1 MIQAAPILLFLLAG
15 TPADCW
21 RAAKLGHAE
30 EATRC
35 FTPLARSANPAL
47 RAEGLWGLRDYKGA
61 NEAFRAAVSSDGKN
75 AGLRVRWGRL
85 LMERFNPGDAS
96 NLFVE
101 ALGIDKNNAQ
111 ALLGLGMLAE
121 KNFDQKA
128 ITLAQQAIEKDPGL
142 VEARELRAAVLL
154 EDGSYEAATAEA
166 LNTVQE
172 HPQALDAMAVLAAT
186 DMLKDK
192 PGTPWTGRMLAVN
205 PHYGEGY
212 AHIARHFVLNRR
224 YEEAIALYRKA
235 LELDPTYQPAQ
246 SELGINL
253 MRVGDDVEARKLLGE
268 VFEAGY
274 RDAATANSLT
284 LLDSY
289 KNFVVYKQPRYILR
303 LHKKEATLLRPYV
316 EREIMRAITAYD
328 KKYNFTLP
336 GPVMVEMYPDHEDF
350 AVRTMGMPGLGAL
363 GVTFGLSVAMDSP
376 SGRKPGTF
384 HWASTLWHELSHVY
398 LLTMTKH
405 HVPRWFTEGVS
416 VHEETAVS
424 PEWGDRLTPDIL
436 AAIKKKALLPIAT
449 LDRGY
454 MRPAYP
460 NQVIVSYFQGG
471 RTIDYIT
478 EKYGWAKVMAMLAE
492 FSHVTTTAA
501 VVEKVL
507 GVKPEQ
513 FDKDFLAW
521 LDNEHKVPL
530 AKFEDW
536 TKQMK
541 PLHDAVRGKMWDEAI
556 RIGLAIRDEYPDYVE
571 AGSVYEALAEAYEA
585 QGKKAEAI
593 AELERYA
600 REGGREPD
608 TLKKLARLR
617 DEAGDP
623 RAAEAALNRLLYI
636 YPVKDEELHRK
647 LGGLRAKLGEW
658 SGSAEEWRA
667 VLAMQTADPASANY
681 ELARAYQA
689 MKRMDDAKDAVLAAL
704 EAAPGYRPAQKLLLE
719 LNRKE

>member
-1 MIQAAPILLFLLAG
+1 MIPAAPILLLLLAN

-21 RAAKLGHAE
+21 RAKKLGHAQ
-30 EATRC
+30 EAAQC
-35 FTPLARSANPAL
+35 FTALQGSSNLAL
-47 RAEGLWGLRDYKGA
+47 RAEGAWGLGDFDGA
-61 NEAFRAAVSSDGKN
+61 NAAFRAAVKADEKN
-75 AGLRVRWGRL
+75 PALRVRWGRL
-85 LMERFNPGDAS
+85 LMERFNPGDAEG
-96 NLFVE
+96 LFRE
-101 ALGIDKNNAQ
+101 ALDLDKGNAD
-111 ALLGLGMLAE
+111 ALLGMGLLAE
-121 KNFDQKA
+121 ANFDQKA
-128 ITLAQQAIEKDPGL
+128 IALAQQALEKNPKL
-142 VEARELRAAVLL
+142 VEARELRAVVLL

-166 LNTVQE
+166 LNTVQDD
-172 HPQALDAMAVLAAT
+172 PQAMDAMAVLAT
-186 DMLKDK
+186 IDLLKDK
-192 PGTPWTGRMLAVN
+192 PATQWPARMLAVN

-212 AHIARHFVLNRR
+212 ARIARQFVLNRR
-224 YEEAIALYRKA
+224 YEEAIGFYRKA
-235 LELDPTYQPAQ
+235 LELDPGYQPAK

-253 MRVGDDVEARKLLGE
+253 MRIGEDVEARRLLGE

-274 RDAATANSLT
+274 RNSATANSLT

-289 KNFVVYKQPRYILR
+289 KNFIVYKQPRYILR
-303 LHKKEATLLRPYV
+303 LHKTEAELLRPYV
-316 EREIMRAITAYD
+316 EREITRALDAYD
-328 KKYNFTLP
+328 KKYNFKLP

-398 LLTMTKH
+398 LLTITKH

-424 PEWGDRLTPDIL
+424 PEWGDRLSPDIL
-436 AAIKKKALLPIAT
+436 AALKKKTLLPIST

-454 MRPAYP
+454 MRPSYP
-460 NQVIVSYFQGG
+460 AQVIVSYFQGG

-478 EKYGWAKVMAMLAE
+478 EKYGWPKVMAMLSE

-507 GVKPEQ
+507 GVKPDQ

-541 PLHDAVRGKMWDEAI
+541 PLHDAVKGKQWDEVLK
-556 RIGLAIRDEYPDYVE
+556 IGHAIRDEYPDYVE
-571 AGSVYEALAEAYEA
+571 AGSVYEALAQAYEA

-647 LGGLRAKLGEW
+647 LGGLRSKLGEW
-658 SGSAEEWRA
+658 SGAAEEWRA
-667 VLAMQTADPASANY
+667 VLAMKTGDPASANY
-681 ELARAYQA
+681 ELARAYQG
-689 MKRMDDAKDAVLAAL
+689 MKRLDDAKDAVLAAL